1 MNQKLNAHLK
11 IKNVIILN
19 KLRSKFY
26 EEKNYYIIYHYTN
39 YYIWY
44 YYIFLSFL
52 LYDTF

>member
-26 EEKNYYIIYHYTN
+26 EDTGYIDWDN
-39 YYIWY
+39 
-44 YYIFLSFL
+44 SFEPKK
-52 LYDTF
+52 